1 MSNLII
7 REIQREDNLVI
18 EQIIKAIFP
27 EFNLPLKGT
36 AFEDVETP
44 RMYESFQGAKE
55 IYFVVE
61 ENAVVVGGGGIK
73 PLKGVEGEV
82 CELQKVYFTPAARGK
97 GYGRVIFDKCLK
109 AARDFGYKQCYL
121 ESASQMKIAIN
132 MYERAGY
139 KHLEEPLG
147 NTGHHSCGVW
157 MIKDLV

>member
-7 REIQREDNLVI
+7 REIQQGDNRVI

-27 EFNLPLKGT
+27 EFKLPLTGT
-36 AFEDVETP
+36 AFEDIETP
-44 RMYESFQGAKE
+44 RMYESFQGPKE
-55 IYFVVE
+55 VYFVVV

-73 PLKGVEGEV
+73 PLNGVDGEV

-97 GYGRVIFDKCLK
+97 GYGRLIFDKCIN
-109 AARDFGYKQCYL
+109 AAKSFGYKKCYL
-121 ESASQMKIAIN
+121 ESASQMKIAIS
-132 MYERAGY
+132 MYEKAGY
-139 KHLEEPLG
+139 KHLEGPLG